1 MLEEVNLNQNYFEAV
16 TLVTIKR
23 LNEKGISCSEENLV
37 SHSKMSNNTI
47 RRAILRLERKGRLE
61 IVKSRT
67 PSPKPFQ
74 YIIKDQPT
82 DNEYVLAAIH
92 LADKM
97 EVVPNGAH

>member
-1 MLEEVNLNQNYFEAV
+1 MNQSYFEAI

-23 LNEKGISCSEENLV
+23 LNDDGISCSEENLV
-37 SHSKMSNNTI
+37 SHARIGNKTI
-47 RRAILRLERKGRLE
+47 RKAIDRLSEKGRIE
-61 IVKSRT
+61 VIKGY
-67 PSPKPFQ
+67 PFK

>member
-1 MLEEVNLNQNYFEAV
+1 MNQTYFEAV

-23 LNEKGISCSEENLV
+23 LIEQGISCSEQNLV
-37 SHSKMSNNTI
+37 SHGKMGNKTI
-47 RRAILRLERKGRLE
+47 RKAIERLNEKGRIE
-61 IVKSRT
+61 VIKSY
-67 PSPKPFQ
+67 PFQ